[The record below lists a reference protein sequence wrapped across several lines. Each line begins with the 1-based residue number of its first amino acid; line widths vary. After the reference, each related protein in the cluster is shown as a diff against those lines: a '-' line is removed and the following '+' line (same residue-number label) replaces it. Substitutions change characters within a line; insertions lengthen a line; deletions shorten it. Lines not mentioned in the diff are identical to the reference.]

1 MIEEKYDESPSPMQG
16 YRAAAVIAVLALCV
30 GLFGYA
36 VHERGAVAKVTAQN
50 QQVSTALA
58 DTKGQIETLTAKLN
72 DLTAAEQARQQ
83 EQARAQ
89 ERAQAA
95 AAHRSSRA
103 VVRKRRAEDARFKK
117 LQSEIDAHQAAIDA
131 TRNDLTQARTE
142 LGSSIARTHD
152 DLVVLQRKGERNY
165 YEFDIDKNKHQFR
178 RAGSVAI
185 QLRKANTK
193 KQYADLHLNVDD
205 TQLEKKHVN
214 LLEPVTFMSGDS
226 GQPVQLVIQRITK
239 DHIHGYVVEP
249 KYKASELAS
258 SSSSTAPADA
268 ATQSAPP
275 AARKKLAV
283 PQ

>member
-1 MIEEKYDESPSPMQG
+1 MIEEKYADSPSPIQG

-36 VHERGAVAKVTAQN
+36 VHERGEVAKVTAQN
-50 QQVSTALA
+50 QQVSSSLA
-58 DTKGQIETLTAKLN
+58 DTKGEISTLTAKLN

-89 ERAQAA
+89 AA
-95 AAHRSSRA
+95 ASHRSSRVA
-103 VVRKRRAEDARFKK
+103 VQRRRADDARWKK
-117 LQSEIDAHQAAIDA
+117 MQSQLDANKEAIDA
-131 TRNDLTQARTE
+131 TRSDLTQAKTE

-165 YEFDIDKNKHQFR
+165 YEFDIDKSKRDFKT
-178 RAGSVAI
+178 AGSVGI

-193 KQYADLHLNVDD
+193 KQYADLHLSVDD

-214 LLEPVTFMSGDS
+214 MLEPVTFMSAEN
-226 GQPVQLVIQRITK
+226 GQPVQLVIQHITK
-239 DHIHGYVVEP
+239 DHIHGYVSEP

-258 SSSSTAPADA
+258 SSSTPTSADSGTQPAP
-268 ATQSAPP
+268 TT
-275 AARKKLAV
+275 ARKRLSV